1 MTKIEVYAQGKRFVV
16 HNLEELDRILTLFK
30 GW

>member
-1 MTKIEVYAQGKRFVV
+1 MSEIEVYAQGRRFVAD
-16 HNLEELDRILTLFK
+16 NLEGLDRILTLFK